1 MNHLNTRTAAKAVT
15 LASATALLAVPL
27 VATSA
32 QASDD
37 REVRASRSCA
47 TGQIKVKAKGDDGR
61 IEVEGEVDTNRRGQ
75 TWAWTMRRDG
85 TTVARGTGTTAG
97 PSGSFSVERKVADPA
112 GSDRIVFRAVRG
124 GTTCSV
130 AVTF

>member
-1 MNHLNTRTAAKAVT
+1 MNHLNTRTATKAVT
-15 LASATALLAVPL
+15 LASAAAVLAVPL
-27 VATSA
+27 AATSA
-32 QASDD
+32 HASDD
-37 REVRASRSCA
+37 REVRASRACA
-47 TGQIKVKAKGDDGR
+47 TGQVKVKAKEDDGR

-75 TWAWTMRRDG
+75 TWSWTMRRDG
-85 TTVARGTGTTAG
+85 STVAQGTGTTAG
-97 PSGSFSVERKVADPA
+97 ASGSFSVERKIADPA